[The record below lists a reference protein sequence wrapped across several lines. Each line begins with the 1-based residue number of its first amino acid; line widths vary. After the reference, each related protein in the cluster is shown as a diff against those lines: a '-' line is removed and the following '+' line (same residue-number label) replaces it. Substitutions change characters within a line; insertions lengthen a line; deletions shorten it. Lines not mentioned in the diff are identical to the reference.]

1 MSGRRRL
8 TVTTAVDVLVGAMGA
23 VFVGAMGDVLT
34 ATAVH
39 PGTVA
44 PMTTQMPASIA
55 PMNTMG
61 NQSCCTNCIMPAL
74 PKDSGTTDL
83 ASGAMSLL

>member
-8 TVTTAVDVLVGAMGA
+8 SVTTAVDVLVGARGA

-61 NQSCCTNCIMPAL
+61 EPV
-74 PKDSGTTDL
+74 
-83 ASGAMSLL
+83 LLHELHHACAPQRLWHD